1 MDSKDKNESKPDSEV
16 ISGKSKSA
24 ALSNGQK
31 TNIRHV
37 LYKSNRSLLL
47 LFCYYILNSGG
58 ENDVMYIVHGKR
70 TKKKMTRI

>member
-58 ENDVMYIVHGKR
+58 KNDVMYMVKEQ
-70 TKKKMTRI
+70 KKKRMTRI